1 MTRAIVTGAVVAGT
15 DGSAES
21 LAAADWA
28 ADDAVRRGL
37 PLRLV
42 QAVPPGHGRT
52 GPVTSAGPRERVTRP
67 AWSAHPT
74 ADEIGRR
81 HPDLSVTVD
90 QIAEQVLPVLFSAAD
105 SAELMVLGTR
115 GAGAVQELVLGSTA
129 LTVAGRAPVPV
140 VLVSAASGTGAP
152 PGADGAG
159 DVVLGLDLA
168 APDGRPVEFAF
179 DEAARRGA
187 RLRVVHGWSE
197 PLHDGAG
204 PDDPDQALAAALG
217 PWAEKHPRTPVVTE
231 AVIAGAAARLAAAA
245 SHAALLVLGRR
256 PRTTPVSAHLGSTA
270 HAVLRRVTLP
280 VAIVPHAPAGT

>member
-1 MTRAIVTGAVVAGT
+1 MTRAIVKGAVVAGT

-42 QAVPPGHGRT
+42 QAVPL
-52 GPVTSAGPRERVTRP
+52 AGPRERVTRP

-105 SAELMVLGTR
+105 SADSAELMVLGTR

-129 LTVAGRAPVPV
+129 LTIAGRAPVPV

-204 PDDPDQALAAALG
+204 PVDPDQALAAALG

-231 AVIAGAAARLAAAA
+231 AVVAGAAARLAAAA